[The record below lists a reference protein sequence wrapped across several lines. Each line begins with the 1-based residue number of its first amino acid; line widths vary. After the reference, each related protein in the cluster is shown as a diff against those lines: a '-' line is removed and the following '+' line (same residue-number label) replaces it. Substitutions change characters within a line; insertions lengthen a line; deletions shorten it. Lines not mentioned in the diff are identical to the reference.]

1 MKVYAAKQPIL
12 DLDQLQKYVGTDYW
26 IALDSTKIPGW
37 YTYTNIIEVREYA
50 VVSEGIDNYTLKA
63 LEDGYISKD
72 IYDDLKQRFSLT
84 TPKTRSRLQFT
95 TTFNRVHHPIEVLTT
110 EELQELL
117 DACEVYEE

>member
-1 MKVYAAKQPIL
+1 MKVYATKQPIL
-12 DLDQLQKYVGTDYW
+12 DLGQLQKYVGTRCW
-26 IALDSTKIPGW
+26 IALDITKIPGW
-37 YTYTNIIEVREYA
+37 FVYTNIVEVQDHA

-72 IYDDLKQRFSLT
+72 IYDDLKQRFSLA
-84 TPKTRSRLQFT
+84 TPKIRSRLQFT
-95 TTFNRVHHPIEVLTT
+95 TTFNRVHHPIEILTT